1 VRHVEVFQE
10 KMSNINAMNNFD
22 GQVKIYLGI
31 KDEPISAI
39 VSGSPT

>member
-1 VRHVEVFQE
+1 
-10 KMSNINAMNNFD
+10 MSNINAMSNFD
-22 GQVKIYLGI
+22 GQVQKIYLDI